1 MSGDYKAFVTSCW
14 ERGGM
19 IICYF
24 PSRENLDISTF
35 FCEQGIGVF
44 FSSEYS
50 CFVWTVME
58 ETGVGCLMLNS

>member
-1 MSGDYKAFVTSCW
+1 MSRDSEGFVTSCW

-24 PSRENLDISTF
+24 PSPENFILCEEENEF
-35 FCEQGIGVF
+35 FIARNK
-44 FSSEYS
+44 YS
-50 CFVWTVME
+50 CFVWTVMEE